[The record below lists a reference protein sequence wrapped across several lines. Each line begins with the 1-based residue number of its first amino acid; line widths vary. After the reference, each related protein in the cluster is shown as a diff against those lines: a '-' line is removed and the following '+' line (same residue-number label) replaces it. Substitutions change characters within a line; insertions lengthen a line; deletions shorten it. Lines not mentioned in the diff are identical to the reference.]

1 VADVTSPTA
10 HEQQVQV
17 NDVLR
22 ELDAQ
27 DKPRLY
33 VMNKLDLLPES
44 KHEGLIASEN
54 TVHVSAVRG
63 IGIDKLLQRVDE
75 LIEQD
80 PVRQVRL
87 QVPQSEG
94 KALAMLDA
102 KAVVLSRA
110 YRDGLVDLEVQAPA
124 SVVRQ
129 MKGFL
134 AE

>member
-1 VADVTSPTA
+1 
-10 HEQQVQV
+10 
-17 NDVLR
+17 
-22 ELDAQ
+22 
-27 DKPRLY
+27 
-33 VMNKLDLLPES
+33 
-44 KHEGLIASEN
+44 
-54 TVHVSAVRG
+54 
-63 IGIDKLLQRVDE
+63 VDE

-80 PVRQVRL
+80 PVRQVHL

>member
-1 VADVTSPTA
+1 
-10 HEQQVQV
+10 
-17 NDVLR
+17 
-22 ELDAQ
+22 
-27 DKPRLY
+27 
-33 VMNKLDLLPES
+33 
-44 KHEGLIASEN
+44 
-54 TVHVSAVRG
+54 
-63 IGIDKLLQRVDE
+63 
-75 LIEQD
+75 
-80 PVRQVRL
+80 VRQVHL